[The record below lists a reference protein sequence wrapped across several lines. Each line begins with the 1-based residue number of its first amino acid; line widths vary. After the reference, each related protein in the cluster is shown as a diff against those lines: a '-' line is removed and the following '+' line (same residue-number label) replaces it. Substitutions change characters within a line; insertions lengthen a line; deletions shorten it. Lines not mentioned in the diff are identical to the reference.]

1 MEFLMRFVLRSALLL
16 ALAILPFTQV
26 QAGDVLDRIAKTNT
40 IRVGM
45 TGSQPPFNVTNR
57 DGELIGMEVDL
68 ANLLASAMG
77 VELDIV
83 EMPFDK
89 LLPALEQGKVDLVM
103 SQVTATLE
111 RNRRVAFVG
120 PYYISGKSLLTK
132 SSTLATIQS
141 AAEINQPSMRI
152 ATLKGSTGE
161 TFVARRIP
169 QATLVPT
176 SDYNAAVELL
186 LDGEVD
192 VFLADAPII
201 KLTAMRYPNAELA
214 VLNKPLTMEPIG
226 IAVSPDDP
234 LLLNLVQNY
243 LEALEVSGG
252 LKTLLNKWFE
262 NAGWLTQLP

>member
-1 MEFLMRFVLRSALLL
+1 MKFVLRNVLLL
-16 ALAILPFTQV
+16 ALAMLPLSQSW
-26 QAGDVLDRIAKTNT
+26 AGDVLDRIAKTNT
-40 IRVGM
+40 LRVGM

-57 DGELIGMEVDL
+57 DGKIIGMEVDL

-83 EMPFDK
+83 EMPFGE
-89 LLPALEQGKVDLVM
+89 LLSSLEDGKVDIVM

-132 SSTLATIQS
+132 SSTLANIQS
-141 AAEINQPSMRI
+141 AAEINQQTMRI

-161 TFVARRIP
+161 NFVVKRIP

-176 SDYNAAVELL
+176 KDYASAVDLL
-186 LDGEVD
+186 LNDEVD
-192 VFLADAPII
+192 VFLADGPII
-201 KLTAMRYPNAELA
+201 ELTAMRYPDAGLA
-214 VLNKPLTMEPIG
+214 VLNKPLTIEPIG
-226 IAVSPDDP
+226 IAVSPNDP

-243 LEALEVSGG
+243 LSALEGTGGLEAL
-252 LKTLLNKWFE
+252 LKKWFE

>member
-1 MEFLMRFVLRSALLL
+1 MGLFLRGALLL
-16 ALAILPFTQV
+16 ALALLPLSQV
-26 QAGDVLDRIAKTNT
+26 WAGDVLDRIAKTNT
-40 IRVGM
+40 LRVGM
-45 TGSQPPFNVTNR
+45 TGTQPPFNVTNR

-77 VELDIV
+77 VELEIV

-89 LLPALEQGKVDLVM
+89 LLPALEKGNVDLVM

-120 PYYISGKSLLTK
+120 PYYVSGKSLLTK
-132 SSTLATIQS
+132 SSTLAAIQS
-141 AAEINQPSMRI
+141 PGEINQPSMRI

-161 TFVARRIP
+161 NFVTQRIP

-176 SDYNAAVELL
+176 LDYDAAVQLL
-186 LDGEVD
+186 LDDEVD
-192 VFLADAPII
+192 VFLADGPII
-201 KLTAMRYPNAELA
+201 KLTAMRYPNAGLA
-214 VLNKPLTMEPIG
+214 VLNKPLTIEPIG
-226 IAVSPDDP
+226 IAVSPNDP

-243 LEALEVSGG
+243 LQALEGSGG
-252 LKTLLNKWFE
+252 LKSLLTKWFE